1 MEETT
6 KPRMG
11 RPPRYDRDSLL
22 KERLTI
28 LVTKEQKEYILQQG
42 GGEYIRG
49 LVDADRGGKRPRIS
63 LKVDS
68 G

>member
-1 MEETT
+1 MED
-6 KPRMG
+6 KSKSRMG

-28 LVTKEQKEYILQQG
+28 LVTKSQKEYILQHG

-49 LVDADRGGKRPRIS
+49 LVEEDRKRREDAE
-63 LKVDS
+63 V
-68 G
+68 